1 VDELLNR
8 RRTLGVAETPKLPTW
23 TKEYAT
29 MPKATEN
36 LISFPQESSTSCL
49 DEILRNGAR
58 EMLGRAIEDEVAVF
72 VGARSHLVD
81 ESGHRLVVRNGHL
94 PERTIQT
101 PMGAIPIKQPRVR
114 DRRDANEHEGFQSSI
129 LPPYLRKT
137 KSLEDLLPWLY
148 LKGISTGDFS
158 EALQALLGPDA
169 AGLSASTITRLKAG
183 WEQEY
188 KDWSKRSLQSK
199 RYVYL
204 WADGVYFNIR
214 LEDPGNSRQCIL
226 VLMGATAEGKKELIA
241 VADGYRE
248 SEQSWYELLQDVKQR
263 GMNLAPKL
271 ATGDG
276 ALGFWKA
283 LRKVYP
289 ATRNQRCWVHKTANV
304 LNKMPKSV
312 QAKAKSMLHDIW
324 MASTRK
330 DAGEAFN
337 LFLETFSAKYPAAT
351 ACLDKDRDA
360 LLAFYDFPAEHW
372 IHLRT
377 SNPIESTFAT
387 VRLRTAKTKG
397 CGSRVACLSMVFKL
411 ALSAQKRWRTLNGAK
426 LLADVITGVVFED
439 GVKKLAA

>member
-1 VDELLNR
+1 
-8 RRTLGVAETPKLPTW
+8 
-23 TKEYAT
+23 

-36 LISFPQESSTSCL
+36 LISFPQESSRSCL
-49 DEILRNGAR
+49 DQVLRDGAR
-58 EMLGRAIEDEVAVF
+58 EMLGRAIEAEVAVYL
-72 VGARSHLVD
+72 GAREYLVD
-81 ESGHRLVVRNGHL
+81 ETGRRLVVRNGHL
-94 PERTIQT
+94 PERSIQT
-101 PMGAIPIKQPRVR
+101 PLGEIPVKQPRVR
-114 DRRDANEHEGFQSSI
+114 DRRDADEREGFQSSI

-169 AGLSASTITRLKAG
+169 PGLSASTITRLKAG

-188 KDWSKRSLQSK
+188 KDWSKRSLASR

-214 LEDPGNSRQCIL
+214 LEDPGNARQCIL
-226 VLMGATAEGKKELIA
+226 VLMGATADGKKELIA

-248 SEQSWYELLQDVKQR
+248 SEQSWYELLQDAKQR
-263 GMNLAPKL
+263 GLTLAPKL

-283 LRKVYP
+283 LRKAYP
-289 ATRNQRCWVHKTANV
+289 ATRIQRCWVHKTANV

-330 DAGEAFN
+330 DAGEAFD
-337 LFLETFSAKYPAAT
+337 LFLETFSGKYPAAT
-351 ACLDKDRDA
+351 ACLDKDHEA

-377 SNPIESTFAT
+377 SNPIESTFAS

-397 CGSRVACLSMVFKL
+397 CGSRIACLSMVFKL
-411 ALSAQKRWRTLNGAK
+411 ALSAQKRWRALNGAK
-426 LLADVITGVVFED
+426 LLADVVEGVVFAD

>member
-1 VDELLNR
+1 
-8 RRTLGVAETPKLPTW
+8 
-23 TKEYAT
+23 

-36 LISFPQESSTSCL
+36 LISFPQESSESCL
-49 DEILRNGAR
+49 DRILRDGAR
-58 EMLGRAIEDEVAVF
+58 KMLGRAVEDEVAVC

-94 PERTIQT
+94 PERSIQT
-101 PMGAIPIKQPRVR
+101 PMGEFPVKQPRVR
-114 DRRDANEHEGFQSSI
+114 DRRDVGEREGFQSSI

-188 KDWSKRSLQSK
+188 KDWSKRSLESK
-199 RYVYL
+199 RYVYF
-204 WADGVYFNIR
+204 WADGVYFNVR

-241 VADGYRE
+241 VSDGYRE
-248 SEQSWYELLQDVKQR
+248 SQQSWYELLQGVKQR
-263 GMNLAPKL
+263 GLTIAPKL

-283 LRKVYP
+283 LRKAYP
-289 ATRNQRCWVHKTANV
+289 PTRAQRCWVHKTSNV

-330 DAGEAFN
+330 DAGEAFD
-337 LFLETFSAKYPAAT
+337 LFLETFSGKYPAAT

-377 SNPIESTFAT
+377 SNPIESTFAS

-397 CGSRVACLSMVFKL
+397 CGSRIACLSMVFKL
-411 ALSAQKRWRTLNGAK
+411 ALSAQKRWRALNGAK
-426 LLADVITGVVFED
+426 LLADVIEGVVFED
-439 GVKKLAA
+439 GVRKEAA